1 MPRPRRCSRCATSS
15 SATARR
21 VRAAVDDV
29 SFTIARGETLGLVGE
44 SGSGKTTIGR
54 AILGLQPVTSGQILF
69 EGRDITKASAAER
82 RALQGDLRAVFQD
95 PFSSLNPRRPIGD
108 AHHRAAASRRC
119 AARRARPARARR
131 CSTPSGLA
139 PGSEARYP
147 RQFSG
152 GQRQRIAIARALVTD
167 PRLVVCDEAVSALD
181 LSTQAQVLNLLAD
194 LRAGA
199 DLGYLFIAHD
209 MAVVEF
215 LAQRVVVLNRGRIVE
230 EGPTLEVHAQPAAPL
245 HPRAH
250 GRLARARSRRAG
262 ATPRGVAGAEGGG
275 AGRRELSPVP
285 TDRRQWKVASTSGE
299 SACAVSRNVFTI
311 GLSES
316 LRLHSTIVAGSMS

>member
-1 MPRPRRCSRCATSS
+1 M
-15 SATARR
+15 SAVESVR
-21 VRAAVDDV
+21 VSPDTPLLEVRNLSIRYGRKGPLAVEDV
-29 SFTIARGETLGLVGE
+29 SFTIGRGETLGLIGE

-54 AILGLQPVTSGQILF
+54 AILGLVPVTSGRIVF
-69 EGRDITKASAAER
+69 EGRDITRLSAPDR

-95 PFSSLNPRRPIGD
+95 PFSSLNPRKHIGH
-108 AHHRAAASRRC
+108 ALTEPLKVAGMPRAERVRRVQAALDSV
-119 AARRARPARARR
+119 
-131 CSTPSGLA
+131 GLA
-139 PGSEARYP
+139 PGSEDRYP

-181 LSTQAQVLNLLAD
+181 LSTQAQVLNLLSD

-230 EGPTLEVHAQPAAPL
+230 QGPTLEVMRSPQAHYTRVLMAA
-245 HPRAH
+245 
-250 GRLARARSRRAG
+250 
-262 ATPRGVAGAEGGG
+262 
-275 AGRRELSPVP
+275 SPVP
-285 TDRRQWKVASTSGE
+285 DPDEQARRREAWEALKASASVT
-299 SACAVSRNVFTI
+299 AA
-311 GLSES
+311 
-316 LRLHSTIVAGSMS
+316 

>member
-1 MPRPRRCSRCATSS
+1 MTDVQTPADSDVVMTTPLLE
-15 SATARR
+15 
-21 VRAAVDDV
+21 VRHLVVRYGKKGPAAVDDV

-69 EGRDITKASAAER
+69 NGKDITRASVAQR

-108 AHHRAAASRRC
+108 AITEPLRVSGMPRAERERRVKEVLD
-119 AARRARPARARR
+119 AV
-131 CSTPSGLA
+131 GLA

-167 PRLVVCDEAVSALD
+167 PMLVVCDEAVSALD
-181 LSTQAQVLNLLAD
+181 LSTQAQVLNLLAE

-199 DLGYLFIAHD
+199 ELGYLFIAHD

-215 LAQRVVVLNRGRIVE
+215 LAQRVVVLNRGRIME
-230 EGPTLEVHAQPAAPL
+230 Q
-245 HPRAH
+245 
-250 GRLARARSRRAG
+250 G
-262 ATPRGVAGAEGGG
+262 ATAEVLGNPQNHYTRVLM
-275 AGRRELSPVP
+275 AASPVP
-285 TDRRQWKVASTSGE
+285 DPDEQARR
-299 SACAVSRNVFTI
+299 R
-311 GLSES
+311 GLWQE
-316 LRLHSTIVAGSMS
+316 LKGTAPVG

>member
-1 MPRPRRCSRCATSS
+1 MVDPVNERADAAATPLLE
-15 SATARR
+15 
-21 VRAAVDDV
+21 VRNLVIRYNKKGPAAVDDV
-29 SFTIARGETLGLVGE
+29 SFTIARGETVGLVGE

-54 AILGLQPVTSGQILF
+54 AILGLQPVTGGQILF
-69 EGRDITKASAAER
+69 EGRDITKASAADR

-108 AHHRAAASRRC
+108 AITEPMRVAGVPRAERDLRVQEVLDAV
-119 AARRARPARARR
+119 
-131 CSTPSGLA
+131 GLA

-194 LRAGA
+194 LRAGK

-215 LAQRVVVLNRGRIVE
+215 LAQRVVVLNRGRVVE
-230 EGPTLEVHAQPAAPL
+230 EGPTLEVMRNPQQHYTRVLMAA
-245 HPRAH
+245 
-250 GRLARARSRRAG
+250 
-262 ATPRGVAGAEGGG
+262 
-275 AGRRELSPVP
+275 SPVP
-285 TDRRQWKVASTSGE
+285 DEQARRREAWQALKA
-299 SACAVSRNVFTI
+299 AAP
-311 GLSES
+311 
-316 LRLHSTIVAGSMS
+316 APAA

>member
-1 MPRPRRCSRCATSS
+1 MTNDQAVPAASGAVPLLE
-15 SATARR
+15 
-21 VRAAVDDV
+21 VRDLVIRYGRKGAPAVKNV

-54 AILGLQPVTSGQILF
+54 AILGLIPVTSGQILF
-69 EGRDITKASAAER
+69 EGRDITRASLAER

-108 AHHRAAASRRC
+108 ALTEPLRV
-119 AARRARPARARR
+119 ARVPQAEREQRARAVMTAV
-131 CSTPSGLA
+131 GLPENA
-139 PGSEARYP
+139 VERYP

-215 LAQRVVVLNRGRIVE
+215 LAQRIIVLNRGEIVE
-230 EGPTLEVHAQPAAPL
+230 EGRTTDIIHNPREHYTKVLMAA
-245 HPRAH
+245 
-250 GRLARARSRRAG
+250 
-262 ATPRGVAGAEGGG
+262 
-275 AGRRELSPVP
+275 SPVP
-285 TDRRQWKVASTSGE
+285 DPDEQARRRAAWRALKDSVPAD
-299 SACAVSRNVFTI
+299 AVS
-311 GLSES
+311 
-316 LRLHSTIVAGSMS
+316 

>member
-1 MPRPRRCSRCATSS
+1 MSGEVSS
-15 SATARR
+15 EMDAAASTPLLE
-21 VRAAVDDV
+21 VRNLVVRYSKKGPAAVDDV

-69 EGRDITKASAAER
+69 EGRDITRASVAER

-108 AHHRAAASRRC
+108 ALTEPLRVARVPAAERE
-119 AARRARPARARR
+119 RRAQEVLAAVGLPAG
-131 CSTPSGLA
+131 SG
-139 PGSEARYP
+139 ERYP

-181 LSTQAQVLNLLAD
+181 LSTQAQVLNLLAE

-215 LAQRVVVLNRGRIVE
+215 LAQRVVVLNRGKVVE
-230 EGPTLEVHAQPAAPL
+230 QGTTSEVLGNPQHHYTKVLMAA
-245 HPRAH
+245 
-250 GRLARARSRRAG
+250 
-262 ATPRGVAGAEGGG
+262 
-275 AGRRELSPVP
+275 SPVP
-285 TDRRQWKVASTSGE
+285 DPDEQARRREAWQALKASVA
-299 SACAVSRNVFTI
+299 APAP
-311 GLSES
+311 
-316 LRLHSTIVAGSMS
+316 

>member
-1 MPRPRRCSRCATSS
+1 MSTVQD
-15 SATARR
+15 R
-21 VRAAVDDV
+21 VDAVVTPLLEVQNLVVRYGRKGPPAVDDV

-54 AILGLQPVTSGQILF
+54 AILGLQPVTSGRILF
-69 EGRDITKASAAER
+69 EGRDITRLGASHR

-95 PFSSLNPRRPIGD
+95 PFSSLNPRRPIGEAITEPLRVAGVPRD
-108 AHHRAAASRRC
+108 ERD
-119 AARRARPARARR
+119 RRAQEVLDAV
-131 CSTPSGLA
+131 GLA
-139 PGSEARYP
+139 PGSETRYP

-194 LRAGA
+194 LRAGK

-215 LAQRVVVLNRGRIVE
+215 LAQRVVVLNRGRVVE
-230 EGPTLEVHAQPAAPL
+230 EGPTLEVMRNPREHYTRVLMAA
-245 HPRAH
+245 
-250 GRLARARSRRAG
+250 
-262 ATPRGVAGAEGGG
+262 
-275 AGRRELSPVP
+275 SPVP
-285 TDRRQWKVASTSGE
+285 DPDEQARRREAWRELKASA
-299 SACAVSRNVFTI
+299 SAA
-311 GLSES
+311 
-316 LRLHSTIVAGSMS
+316 

>member
-1 MPRPRRCSRCATSS
+1 MSTPETRS
-15 SATARR
+15 SAPSETPLLE
-21 VRAAVDDV
+21 VRDLVVRYGKKGAPAVEDV

-54 AILGLQPVTSGQILF
+54 AVLGLQRVTSGQILF
-69 EGRDITKASAAER
+69 EGRDITRASVAER

-108 AHHRAAASRRC
+108 ALTEPLRVAGVGRTERD
-119 AARRARPARARR
+119 RRASEVLAAVGLPA
-131 CSTPSGLA
+131 
-139 PGSEARYP
+139 GSADRYP

-181 LSTQAQVLNLLAD
+181 LSTQAQVLNLLAE
-194 LRAGA
+194 LRTGA

-230 EGPTLEVHAQPAAPL
+230 QGPTTEVLRNPQAHYTRVLMAA
-245 HPRAH
+245 
-250 GRLARARSRRAG
+250 
-262 ATPRGVAGAEGGG
+262 
-275 AGRRELSPVP
+275 SPVP
-285 TDRRQWKVASTSGE
+285 DPDEQARRRKAWRALRAEAVA
-299 SACAVSRNVFTI
+299 
-311 GLSES
+311 
-316 LRLHSTIVAGSMS
+316 AG

>member
-1 MPRPRRCSRCATSS
+1 MNTVPPITGGEATGG
-15 SATARR
+15 APLLE
-21 VRAAVDDV
+21 VRNLVVRYTKKGPAAVDDV

-54 AILGLQPVTSGQILF
+54 AILGLQPVTSGRIIF
-69 EGRDITKASAAER
+69 DGRDITGASATQR

-108 AHHRAAASRRC
+108 AITEPMRVGGVPRVERGRRVKNVLE
-119 AARRARPARARR
+119 AV
-131 CSTPSGLA
+131 GLA

-194 LRAGA
+194 LRAGK

-215 LAQRVVVLNRGRIVE
+215 LAQRVIVLNRGRIVE
-230 EGPTLEVHAQPAAPL
+230 EGTTAEVIRHPQQHYTCVLMAA
-245 HPRAH
+245 
-250 GRLARARSRRAG
+250 
-262 ATPRGVAGAEGGG
+262 
-275 AGRRELSPVP
+275 SPVP
-285 TDRRQWKVASTSGE
+285 DPDEQARRREAWRALKNSAPVA
-299 SACAVSRNVFTI
+299 
-311 GLSES
+311 
-316 LRLHSTIVAGSMS
+316 

>member
-1 MPRPRRCSRCATSS
+1 MTNVKAPDHADAVAGGSARPLLE
-15 SATARR
+15 
-21 VRAAVDDV
+21 VRNLVIRYGKKGPAAVDDV

-54 AILGLQPVTSGQILF
+54 AILGLQPVTSGQIIF
-69 EGRDITKASAAER
+69 EGRDITKTSASQR
-82 RALQGDLRAVFQD
+82 RALQGDLRAVFQV

-108 AHHRAAASRRC
+108 AIAEPLRVSGV
-119 AARRARPARARR
+119 ARDERVERVKDVLDAV
-131 CSTPSGLA
+131 GLA

-181 LSTQAQVLNLLAD
+181 LSTQAQVLNLLSD
-194 LRAGA
+194 LRAGK

-215 LAQRVVVLNRGRIVE
+215 LAQRVIVLNRGRIVE
-230 EGPTLEVHAQPAAPL
+230 EGLTADVIRNPREHYTRVLMAA
-245 HPRAH
+245 
-250 GRLARARSRRAG
+250 
-262 ATPRGVAGAEGGG
+262 
-275 AGRRELSPVP
+275 SPVP
-285 TDRRQWKVASTSGE
+285 DPDEQARRREEWKQ
-299 SACAVSRNVFTI
+299 
-311 GLSES
+311 
-316 LRLHSTIVAGSMS
+316 LRAEAKAAAA

>member
-1 MPRPRRCSRCATSS
+1 VSTVQD
-15 SATARR
+15 R
-21 VRAAVDDV
+21 VDAVVTPLLEVQNLVVRYGRKGPAAVDDV

-54 AILGLQPVTSGQILF
+54 AILGLQPVTSGRILF
-69 EGRDITKASAAER
+69 EGRDITRLGASQR

-95 PFSSLNPRRPIGD
+95 PFSSLNPRRPIGEAITEPLRVAGVLREERD
-108 AHHRAAASRRC
+108 
-119 AARRARPARARR
+119 RRAREVLDAV
-131 CSTPSGLA
+131 GLA
-139 PGSEARYP
+139 PGSETRYP

-194 LRAGA
+194 LRAGK

-215 LAQRVVVLNRGRIVE
+215 LAQRVVVLNRGRVVE
-230 EGPTLEVHAQPAAPL
+230 EGPTLEVMRNPREHYTRVLMAA
-245 HPRAH
+245 
-250 GRLARARSRRAG
+250 
-262 ATPRGVAGAEGGG
+262 
-275 AGRRELSPVP
+275 SPVP
-285 TDRRQWKVASTSGE
+285 DPDEQARRREAWRELKAS
-299 SACAVSRNVFTI
+299 AA
-311 GLSES
+311 
-316 LRLHSTIVAGSMS
+316 A

>member
-1 MPRPRRCSRCATSS
+1 MTAEQSQSRETDAVNSPLLE
-15 SATARR
+15 
-21 VRAAVDDV
+21 VRNLTIRYSKKGPAAVDDV
-29 SFTIARGETLGLVGE
+29 SFSIARGETMGLVGE

-69 EGRDITKASAAER
+69 EGRDITHAGPKQR
-82 RALQGDLRAVFQD
+82 RSLQGDLRAVFQD

-108 AHHRAAASRRC
+108 AITEPLRVAGVNKVERDQ
-119 AARRARPARARR
+119 RAREVLMAV
-131 CSTPSGLA
+131 GLP
-139 PGSEARYP
+139 PGSEDRYP

-194 LRAGA
+194 LRAGN

-215 LAQRVVVLNRGRIVE
+215 LAQRVIVLNRGRIVE
-230 EGPTLEVHAQPAAPL
+230 QGETLEVMRNPQQLYTRVLMAA
-245 HPRAH
+245 
-250 GRLARARSRRAG
+250 
-262 ATPRGVAGAEGGG
+262 
-275 AGRRELSPVP
+275 SPVP
-285 TDRRQWKVASTSGE
+285 DPDEQARRREEWKV
-299 SACAVSRNVFTI
+299 
-311 GLSES
+311 
-316 LRLHSTIVAGSMS
+316 LRAEAKAGV

>member
-1 MPRPRRCSRCATSS
+1 MTS
-15 SATARR
+15 AQARSDPGAGAGTPLLE
-21 VRAAVDDV
+21 VRNLVVRYAKKGAAAVDDV
-29 SFTIARGETLGLVGE
+29 SFTIGRGETLGLVGE

-54 AILGLQPVTSGQILF
+54 AILGLQPVTSGQIFF
-69 EGRDITKASAAER
+69 EGKDITRASVAER

-108 AHHRAAASRRC
+108 ALAEPMRVAGVPKAERTRRVQEVLDDV
-119 AARRARPARARR
+119 
-131 CSTPSGLA
+131 GLA

-181 LSTQAQVLNLLAD
+181 LSTQAQILNLLAD

-230 EGPTLEVHAQPAAPL
+230 EGPTLEVMRNPQHHYTRVLMAASPVPDPDEQAARREAWRALRASQPAA
-245 HPRAH
+245 
-250 GRLARARSRRAG
+250 
-262 ATPRGVAGAEGGG
+262 
-275 AGRRELSPVP
+275 
-285 TDRRQWKVASTSGE
+285 
-299 SACAVSRNVFTI
+299 
-311 GLSES
+311 
-316 LRLHSTIVAGSMS
+316 

>member
-1 MPRPRRCSRCATSS
+1 MTNVQAPDHADAVAGGSARPLLE
-15 SATARR
+15 
-21 VRAAVDDV
+21 VRNLVIRYGKKGPAAVDDV

-54 AILGLQPVTSGQILF
+54 AILGLQPVTSGQIIF
-69 EGRDITKASAAER
+69 EGRDITKTSASQR

-108 AHHRAAASRRC
+108 AIAEPLRVSGV
-119 AARRARPARARR
+119 ARDERVERVKDVLDAV
-131 CSTPSGLA
+131 GLA

-181 LSTQAQVLNLLAD
+181 LSTQAQVLNLLSD
-194 LRAGA
+194 LRAGK

-215 LAQRVVVLNRGRIVE
+215 LAQRVIVLNRGRIVE
-230 EGPTLEVHAQPAAPL
+230 EGLTADVIRNPREHYTRVLMAA
-245 HPRAH
+245 
-250 GRLARARSRRAG
+250 
-262 ATPRGVAGAEGGG
+262 
-275 AGRRELSPVP
+275 SPVP
-285 TDRRQWKVASTSGE
+285 DPDEQARRREEWKQ
-299 SACAVSRNVFTI
+299 
-311 GLSES
+311 
-316 LRLHSTIVAGSMS
+316 LRAQAKAAA